1 MYFFYCVLF
10 SFILSCVRLSHFIKE
25 PAAAVFGQV
34 IDGGFS
40 SVRSMALD
48 WITKNIYWT
57 DFRLHRIEVASADG
71 RFRAPLVTENVTEP
85 SSIVLD
91 PRPGYVC
98 VSYTMRVCRN
108 LASVIRVSQTGVC
121 MCSERVS
128 RSFLTSERH
137 FSKLCKYPVLL
148 QFFLEESVLE
158 GRGFFETRGG

>member
-1 MYFFYCVLF
+1 MFVSLLYTIIIAVVQYLV
-10 SFILSCVRLSHFIKE
+10 H
-25 PAAAVFGQV
+25 VFGQV

-71 RFRAPLVTENVTEP
+71 RFRAPLITENITEP

-98 VSYTMRVCRN
+98 ASYTLRVCRN
-108 LASVIRVSQTGVC
+108 LASVIRVSQTGIC
-121 MCSERVS
+121 GANVS
-128 RSFLTSERH
+128 ADPSSLLDAIFPNCVNIRYFCSFLE
-137 FSKLCKYPVLL
+137 V
-148 QFFLEESVLE
+148 SVLQR
-158 GRGFFETRGG
+158 GRGFFEP